1 TGSKSELKFEPLPK
15 DDPKQRCPD
24 ITRARNWLGWE
35 PRVPLN
41 VGLAKTVEYY
51 QQLLAQQTTPVGGRK
66 VLVDKRDLP
75 PT

>member
-1 TGSKSELKFEPLPK
+1 VLSATGLTAKLKFEPLPK

-41 VGLAKTVEYY
+41 VGLTKTVEYY
-51 QQLLAQQTTPVGGRK
+51 RQLWR
-66 VLVDKRDLP
+66 
-75 PT
+75 